1 MEQPKELNLLNIFTG
16 TEYIVPIYQRSY
28 AWEKEEIEQL
38 LNDIFDFTDQNDS
51 EAKYYLGS
59 LILDD

>member
-38 LNDIFDFTDQNDS
+38 LNDIFDFTDSNDEKS
-51 EAKYYLGS
+51 KYYL
-59 LILDD
+59 